1 MLFFDFLASFMPI
14 ILGLMGVL
22 MVVLRA
28 GASRVFFD
36 IVGSFQAGKLIK
48 DTSAH
53 MTTMQALVVDGLA
66 GIEDAGSL
74 LAEQM
79 NAVVEATVP
88 LAEELERA
96 TIQFEKFIST
106 GARLE
111 GSLVKDIQ
119 QVGMQFGFTANQS
132 LEAGSRMAQLSSI
145 LGEEVIPQA
154 TEAALAFGLMGDMT
168 PETAMIKLIN
178 LQQQT
183 GFVFNN
189 TTQESFNLMTAE
201 QKRLQVTKEMARTL
215 NQLNSVEDHSAAT
228 LSKITGVMNEFASQA
243 HLAGESISMM
253 AAQSAALI
261 EAGEEQGKAGRA
273 LRMTYARLGAD
284 TSGAATALNELGVA
298 TTNANGSLKP
308 MSEIMKNLNPKWQTF
323 NSGQK
328 QAIAQQV
335 AGNRHYV
342 RFIKLMEAY
351 DRVMSLNNEATEM
364 TAAVMDDAGNAT
376 GFLASMMDSN
386 AVAMDKARAKMEL
399 VSAQLGDV
407 LLPGQIRALEAQVA
421 WNQSIVNTITAM
433 GILGGA
439 IGGVIGFSSMIQKTF
454 APFFS
459 AFINIKS
466 ANVALMTQ
474 MQIIR
479 ALSGVELAR
488 SSSLKQNLRTQM
500 QMERDKITS
509 EKLLQQAKKLTLQID
524 EAIIASQIK
533 LKNVY
538 RNNHLQTKMINA
550 ELQNKTLPL
559 KEQMNIL
566 EFRHQMLL
574 KGTKTAND
582 ALNASMMKTSMMF
595 MKIGGALMIMEMLFV
610 GVAKHLKIFG
620 NEQEVMR
627 TAMILTTAT
636 MAMMMLET
644 IISTGAILQQAMA
657 HGVNSKMKMVEVK
670 AVGSLIKAETTYVA
684 VTGAATAATMSFW
697 KALGIAGVAVF
708 GIGLLLHAVLPKI
721 DNTTDSVK
729 DLGLEAENLASMFGD
744 VESQM
749 SLSFGSD
756 VDMSGLDAMQ
766 DATAKFSSGREEMF
780 MGFKAGNVTG
790 DLIKQVQ
797 QGGVEN
803 FVANTEIIMNNNFT
817 GLTSDQIAQEVI
829 SQIQRTATGNGI
841 IVS

>member
-1 MLFFDFLASFMPI
+1 
-14 ILGLMGVL
+14 
-22 MVVLRA
+22 
-28 GASRVFFD
+28 
-36 IVGSFQAGKLIK
+36 
-48 DTSAH
+48 

-111 GSLVKDIQ
+111 GSLVNDIQ

-308 MSEIMKNLNPKWQTF
+308 MSEIMKDLNPKWQTF

-399 VSAQLGDV
+399 VNAQLGNV

-433 GILGGA
+433 GALGGA

-524 EAIIASQIK
+524 EAIIASQVK

-538 RNNHLQTKMINA
+538 RNNHLQTKMINM

-559 KEQMNIL
+559 KQQMNLL

-595 MKIGGALMIMEMLFV
+595 MKVGGALMIMEMLFV

-636 MAMMMLET
+636 MALMMLET

-657 HGVNSKMKMVEVK
+657 HGVNSKAKMVQVK
-670 AVGSLIKAETTYVA
+670 AVGSLITAETTYVA

-803 FVANTEIIMNNNFT
+803 FVANTEIIMNKYKE
-817 GLTSDQIAQEVI
+817 LLQVME
-829 SQIQRTATGNGI
+829 
-841 IVS
+841 

>member
-1 MLFFDFLASFMPI
+1 MLFFDFLTSFMPI

-36 IVGSFQAGKLIK
+36 VVGTFQAEKLIS

-66 GIEDAGSL
+66 GIEDAGSM

-79 NAVVEATVP
+79 NQVVEATVP
-88 LAEELERA
+88 LAEELEKA

-111 GSLVKDIQ
+111 GTLTRDIKE
-119 QVGMQFGFTANQS
+119 VGMQFGFTANQS
-132 LEAGSRMAQLSSI
+132 LEAGARMAQLSSI
-145 LGEEVIPQA
+145 LGEDVIPQA

-183 GFVFNN
+183 GFAFNN
-189 TTQESFNLMTAE
+189 TTQASYNQMTAE

-284 TSGAATALNELGVA
+284 TSGAATALNELGVE
-298 TTNANGSLKP
+298 TQNANGSLKP
-308 MSEIMKNLNPKWQTF
+308 MSEIMKNLNPQWQTF

-376 GFLASMMDSN
+376 GFLADMMDSN
-386 AVAMDKARAKMEL
+386 AVAMDKARAEMEL
-399 VSAQLGDV
+399 VNAQLGDV
-407 LLPGQIRALEAQVA
+407 LLPGQIRALQAQVA

-433 GILGGA
+433 GALGGV
-439 IGGVIGFSSMIQKTF
+439 IGGVVGFSSMIQKTF

-488 SSSLKQNLRTQM
+488 SSSYRQNLQM
-500 QMERDKITS
+500 QIKMEKNRIIS
-509 EKLLQQAKKLTLQID
+509 EKLLQQTKKVTEQI
-524 EAIIASQIK
+524 ENRILISQIK
-533 LKNVY
+533 LRKVY
-538 RNNHLQTKMINA
+538 RNNHLQTKAINQELRTKTIPLKA
-550 ELQNKTLPL
+550 ELNA
-559 KEQMNIL
+559 L

-574 KGTKTAND
+574 HGTKTAND

-610 GVAKHLKIFG
+610 GVAKHFKVFG

-636 MAMMMLET
+636 MALMMLET
-644 IISTGAILQQAMA
+644 IISTGAILKQAVA
-657 HGVNSKMKMVEVK
+657 HGANSRAKFVQVK
-670 AVGSLIKAETTYVA
+670 ATGSLIAAETTYTA
-684 VTGAATAATMSFW
+684 VTAKATLATMSFW
-697 KALGIAGVAVF
+697 RALGIAGVAVF
-708 GIGLLLHAVLPKI
+708 GIGLLLNAVLPKI

-729 DLGLEAENLASMFGD
+729 DLALEAEDLASMFGD

>member
-1 MLFFDFLASFMPI
+1 MLFFDYLTSFMPI

-36 IVGSFQAGKLIK
+36 VVGTFQAEKLIS

-74 LAEQM
+74 IAEQM
-79 NAVVEATVP
+79 NKIVEATVP
-88 LAEELERA
+88 LAEELEKA
-96 TIQFEKFIST
+96 EIQFEKFISSA
-106 GARLE
+106 ARLD
-111 GSLVKDIQ
+111 GTLTNQVKE
-119 QVGMQFGFTANQS
+119 VGMQFGFTANQS
-132 LEAGSRMAQLSSI
+132 LEAGARMAQLSSI

-183 GFVFNN
+183 GFAFRG
-189 TTQESFNLMTAE
+189 TTKASFDLMTAE
-201 QKRLQVTKEMARTL
+201 QKRLQITKEMARTL
-215 NQLNSVEDHSAAT
+215 NELNSVEDHSAAT

-298 TTNANGSLKP
+298 TTTANGSLRP
-308 MSEIMKNLNPKWQTF
+308 MSAIMQDLNPKWVEF

-351 DRVMSLNNEATEM
+351 DRVMSLNNEATTM
-364 TAAVMDDAGNAT
+364 SAAVMDDAGNAT
-376 GFLASMMDSN
+376 GFLAEMMNSN
-386 AVAMDKARAKMEL
+386 AVAMDRARAELEL
-399 VSAQLGDV
+399 VNAELGEK
-407 LLPGQIRALEAQVA
+407 LLPGQIKAIQAQVT
-421 WNQSIVNTITAM
+421 WNQTILDTM
-433 GILGGA
+433 NFLHGLSGA
-439 IGGVIGFSSMIQKTF
+439 VSSVVGFSSMIQKTF

-488 SSSLKQNLRTQM
+488 SSAQRGSLKSITTQQLAQTKVEGLQNQQKTIHIRQIEIENILLR
-500 QMERDKITS
+500 
-509 EKLLQQAKKLTLQID
+509 LQGNI
-524 EAIIASQIK
+524 
-533 LKNVY
+533 Y
-538 RNNHLQTKMINA
+538 RNNHFQIKQQTMLTKELNRIKINQIVLEAQHQSVLRGTKM
-550 ELQNKTLPL
+550 
-559 KEQMNIL
+559 
-566 EFRHQMLL
+566 
-574 KGTKTAND
+574 AND
-582 ALNASMMKTSMMF
+582 GLNASLMKTSMMF
-595 MKIGGALMIMEMLFV
+595 MKIGGALMLMELLFV
-610 GVAKHLKIFG
+610 AVAKHLKIFG

-627 TAMILTTAT
+627 TAMILTTLT
-636 MAMMMLET
+636 MGAMMVET
-644 IISTGAILQQAMA
+644 VISTGAILTQAFA
-657 HGVNSKMKMVEVK
+657 QGLNTKATFTQVK
-670 AVGSLIKAETTYVA
+670 ASYTLGTGMTYVTA
-684 VTGAATAATMSFW
+684 TTTAATTATMSFM
-697 KALGIAGVAVF
+697 KALGIAGAVVV
-708 GIGLLLHAVLPKI
+708 GLGLLFHAVLPKI
-721 DNTTDSVK
+721 DNTSDSIS
-729 DLGLEAENLASMFGD
+729 DLSAEAEDLASMFAD

-749 SLSFGSD
+749 ALSFGSD
-756 VDMSGLDAMQ
+756 IDMSGLDSIS
-766 DATAKFSSGREEMF
+766 DAKASFANAREEMF
-780 MGFKAGNVTG
+780 FGFKADAVGG
-790 DLIKQVQ
+790 DLIKQVKHT
-797 QGGVEN
+797 GVEN
-803 FVANTEIIMNNNFT
+803 FVANTEVIMTNNFT
-817 GLTSDQIAQEVI
+817 GLTSDEIANIVI
-829 SQIQRTATGNGI
+829 QKIQQNLNQNGI
-841 IVS
+841 VN